1 MKKKIGRLHVLT
13 DTGLQNRFSHQD
25 LARLAVEGG
34 AEVIQ
39 FREKRG
45 ETRYLIDTAIALKE
59 ICSRSGALLIV
70 NDRVDVALASGAD
83 GVHLG
88 REDFPIGP
96 ARRLLGAGK
105 IIGASAD
112 SVEEALECMNQGADY
127 VGFGPVFP
135 TTSKEDAG
143 PVTGLQALS
152 LVVEAVEIPVIAI
165 GGINRGNAP
174 AVVRAGAYGVAVIS
188 AVCCQE
194 DPAAAA
200 RGLLEAISRQGSSGD
215 DESRGRA

>member
-1 MKKKIGRLHVLT
+1 
-13 DTGLQNRFSHQD
+13 
-25 LARLAVEGG
+25 
-34 AEVIQ
+34 
-39 FREKRG
+39 
-45 ETRYLIDTAIALKE
+45 
-59 ICSRSGALLIV
+59 
-70 NDRVDVALASGAD
+70 
-83 GVHLG
+83 
-88 REDFPIGP
+88 PIGP

-112 SVEEALECMNQGADY
+112 SVEEAVECMNQGADY

-165 GGINRGNAP
+165 GGINRENAP

-200 RGLLEAISRQGSSGD
+200 RGLLKAISRQGSSEV
-215 DESRGRA
+215 DERGGRA